1 MSVFN
6 NIVSIH
12 PGIFRAGWD
21 TYPTAGADP
30 LNYPVFDG
38 NIVYW
43 TGEFAN
49 SAGVAFGPVHY
60 ISSVFIFENS
70 LVGTNIGAHAAGY
83 AAEGFAINKTYSTSR
98 ALFDALSAAF
108 TFLGC

>member
-1 MSVFN
+1 LTVFN
-6 NIVSIH
+6 NII
-12 PGIFRAGWD
+12 GINSCLFRAGWD

-60 ISSVFIFENS
+60 ISSVFIFENGP
-70 LVGTNIGAHAAGY
+70 VRTYFGTYTTGY
-83 AAEGFAINKTYSTSR
+83 TAEGLAINETDSTSR
-98 ALFDALSAAF
+98 ALFNALPAAF
-108 TFLGC
+108 TFFGC